1 MYQERWPKR
10 STSKLPFSM
19 HINEICWTLN
29 RQIEPFIGYGIR
41 IFVVKVIDFSMKAK
55 FKVFFNIQ
63 GSLSTILMRLQML
76 ITKIRF
82 MYVPDEEYRLLVLV
96 N

>member
-1 MYQERWPKR
+1 
-10 STSKLPFSM
+10 M
-19 HINEICWTLN
+19 HINDVCWTLN
-29 RQIEPFIGYGIR
+29 RQIEPFMEYGIR
-41 IFVVKVIDFSMKAK
+41 IFVVKVIDFPMKAK

-82 MYVPDEEYRLLVLV
+82 MYVHDEEYRLLVLV